1 MGPLGRA
8 ARSRVIYSISR
19 VGATRWRQ
27 WVGAVALYYP
37 IPSERNKPHA
47 TSATVPGET
56 AMVKRLLGALRTG
69 PDATEVRGERFVSS
83 AHLSV
88 ACFQVL
94 PLGVYSTDS
103 WL

>member
-8 ARSRVIYSISR
+8 ARSGVIYNISR

-27 WVGAVALYYP
+27 WVGAVVLYYP

-47 TSATVPGET
+47 TSATVPGEN

-69 PDATEVRGERFVSS
+69 PGFFANNKNNDLT
-83 AHLSV
+83 L
-88 ACFQVL
+88 L
-94 PLGVYSTDS
+94 VY
-103 WL
+103 

>member
-56 AMVKRLLGALRTG
+56 AMMKRLLEALRTG
-69 PDATEVRGERFVSS
+69 PIGDAGGLQPQYDKLRRDLGLSS
-83 AHLSV
+83 S
-88 ACFQVL
+88 
-94 PLGVYSTDS
+94 P
-103 WL
+103 